1 VLGQLKRLAR
11 HPAIYGLGGIVS
23 RLLAVLLIPLYTR
36 YLNTGD
42 YGKIETLVAGSV
54 VLSILLRAG
63 ISSAFFRF
71 YFDSPEPEARRLVLR
86 TSFWFTM
93 ASATAG
99 LVAGSCSRRRSRA
112 RSSATPARP
121 ISSAP
126 RSWGSGRR

>member
-1 VLGQLKRLAR
+1 MLTQLKRLAR
-11 HPAIYGLGGIVS
+11 HSAIYGLGGIVS

-36 YLNTGD
+36 YLGTGD

-54 VLSILLRAG
+54 VLVIVLRMG
-63 ISSAFFRF
+63 ISMAFFRF
-71 YFDSPEPEARRLVLR
+71 YFDAEDDRGRTTVVR